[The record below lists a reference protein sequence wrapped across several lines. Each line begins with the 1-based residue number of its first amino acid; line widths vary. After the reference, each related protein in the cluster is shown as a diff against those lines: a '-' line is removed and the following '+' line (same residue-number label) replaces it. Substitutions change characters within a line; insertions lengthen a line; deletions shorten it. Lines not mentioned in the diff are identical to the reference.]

1 MQTTITA
8 RHADIPDDLKT
19 RAATVVARL
28 ARRANRPTSAR
39 VTFDTSRLVASAE
52 IVLNA
57 SRNTVFVASA
67 VAADHRTALDR
78 VAAKL
83 QRQLMKRAGKPT
95 RRGARKAVSR

>member
-8 RHADIPDDLKT
+8 RHKDIPGDLKA

-28 ARRANRPTSAR
+28 ARRAHRPTSAH
-39 VTFDTSRLVASAE
+39 VTFDRSKTEASAE

-57 SRNTVFVASA
+57 AGNAVFVASA

-83 QRQLMKRAGKPT
+83 QRQLAKHARPARRA
-95 RRGARKAVSR
+95 ARKAVSR

>member
-8 RHADIPDDLKT
+8 RHRDIPDDLKV

-28 ARRANRPTSAR
+28 ARRSNRPTSAH
-39 VTFDTSRLVASAE
+39 VTFDRSRNEARAE

-57 SRNTVFVASA
+57 ARNSVFVASA

-83 QRQLMKRAGKPT
+83 QRQLAKRARPA
-95 RRGARKAVSR
+95 RRAARKAVSR